1 MGIYMVSRRA
11 VENIPTNQPY
21 GFDQLMLQ
29 LLKDQQSV
37 RVEKYTGLWLD
48 IGRPDD
54 YLEAIE
60 KFDQL
65 KDKILYA

>member
-1 MGIYMVSRRA
+1 

-37 RVEKYTGLWLD
+37 RVEKFTGLWLD